1 MQVYISPN
9 DMGALAA
16 GASLALELLPKVR
29 TYNETIREGLR
40 EAEHFC
46 KILDQGRTA
55 RASTTNHFSADGLA
69 AGRFLDMVFR
79 MPTGEELT
87 LRLPEIKSGLQKIMD
102 SSTAE
107 TTPSAEVIEL
117 SRTLQA
123 YFDTFA
129 TCLPFYEAVRSR
141 VTADLR
147 RRA

>member
-40 EAEHFC
+40 EADRFC
-46 KILDQGRTA
+46 EILDQGCTA
-55 RASTTNHFSADGLA
+55 RASTNYFSADGLA
-69 AGRFLDMVFR
+69 AGRFLDMVFQ
-79 MPTGEELT
+79 MPKGEELT
-87 LRLPEIKSGLQKIMD
+87 QRLPEIKSGLQKILN
-102 SSTAE
+102 SSTTD
-107 TTPSAEVIEL
+107 TTPPDEVIEL

-129 TCLPFYEAVRSR
+129 TRLPFYEAVRSR